1 MSYSRSKNISVCTD
15 HIQDEFLYCKFQMQ
29 NLTATASLTS
39 TTRVQSI
46 DLLRGLI
53 MIIMALDHTR
63 DFFHHSA
70 FTEDPLNPATT
81 TPALYFTRWITHLC
95 APGFVF
101 LSGASVWLQSRK
113 KTKKELSIF
122 LIKRGLWL
130 ILLEVTLVNFVFSF
144 DAHFNEIALTV
155 IWAIGISMVIL
166 GLLIWLTLSCNI
178 HYRPA
183 DSNRA

>member
-1 MSYSRSKNISVCTD
+1 MIYSGSKNISVCTD
-15 HIQDEFLYCKFQMQ
+15 HIQVNFYILDFQMQ

-39 TTRVQSI
+39 TTRIQSI

-70 FTEDPLNPATT
+70 FTEDPLDPATT
-81 TPALYFTRWITHLC
+81 TPALVFYQVDHSFMCT
-95 APGFVF
+95 GFVF

-144 DAHFNEIALTV
+144 DVHFNEIVLTV
-155 IWAIGISMVIL
+155 IWAIGISMIIL
-166 GLLIWLTLSCNI
+166 GLSDLATVLLQYSL
-178 HYRPA
+178 PA
-183 DSNRA
+183 C